1 MYQQLEVISFK
12 ITIHHLNIIV
22 MRATIN
28 IIKKSNM
35 KVTLQVKK
43 DRYIWHLWTS
53 EFTWSSTFYIH
64 SNTLMCNILQCQN
77 ITVYKFTMDN
87 FKLLKVEKSI
97 HKYYTTTL

>member
-43 DRYIWHLWTS
+43 DRYI
-53 EFTWSSTFYIH
+53 
-64 SNTLMCNILQCQN
+64 
-77 ITVYKFTMDN
+77 
-87 FKLLKVEKSI
+87 
-97 HKYYTTTL
+97 